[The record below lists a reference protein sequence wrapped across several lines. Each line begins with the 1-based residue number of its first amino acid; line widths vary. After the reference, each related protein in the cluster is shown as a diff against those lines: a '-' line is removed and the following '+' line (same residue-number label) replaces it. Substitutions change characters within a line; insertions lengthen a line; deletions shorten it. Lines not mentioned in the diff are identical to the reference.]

1 MRSHGDVMRAMYP
14 KVAVDPNTG
23 APYPLTEAEIAAVNG
38 GSMLTAAA
46 HSSAKPPLARAV
58 HLTMGVAILGSLMG
72 GVQLFGMIKML
83 GLQFEDINPE
93 KGKAPWFAY
102 QVSMRILE
110 VIMCTL
116 LAVIATTPLR
126 ADPTSTLGDTPT
138 PAGGAP
144 AGGRSKLRRYF
155 GRFCGDSNP
164 PREFEDEIYSEICSN
179 NQSVRQMMMVN
190 QIHDVNGA
198 PIMMMEN
205 PYGTLSRRMMM
216 NQQMMPM
223 GTLRSSGGNL
233 HIVSTA
239 AGSSIR
245 SGGGGQQQQQQHQRN
260 SATVNSITSS
270 SSNQNSTLQSGAQRV
285 TKPGSVASSRATID
299 TGLYSNIRSRPS
311 SMLFNDSGFV
321 RFRGQGDPGVA
332 QEEVLK
338 QSTDDLTRA
347 GKDGI
352 RASQSFDDVI
362 LGDREVDPQLLSPSS
377 NPEENQ
383 RQMQH
388 SPIYKSLDGSD
399 VGAAAGE
406 PRSGKDPQ
414 EGIYEPPPG
423 MKLPPA
429 KMMMDPA
436 RRPSNAGIYS
446 ESDLESAYGLKSSA
460 GNQIYS
466 SRAESRCSSISAT
479 QSFDMRMYG
488 KTMAAASSNPA
499 GKEKGE
505 KKLENPYYYYGST
518 RNQKKLKQKP
528 RPLLPS
534 QRLQMEQ
541 QQRVNP
547 VQQQPTSRQ
556 PLLQRQQPTTLTDP
570 NAPFQRSRSL
580 GGYYN
585 RGGTQ
590 PAPQRAQ
597 PPVRNQQFVQ
607 AAPVGSMTPVTYSR
621 WQHSQRQH
629 AEPRRYNPLYDTPPT
644 QRHAHLLQQQQ
655 QQQQYLLQQQLVDG
669 AEYVFD
675 EAGNAFAIRPQQQV
689 FPEVRGLIAP
699 SPASQPRG
707 RIQHGPPPLVAQ
719 HSLPVFQ
726 SRVQQQDQVLSPILT
741 DQESSPLHDQR
752 YHHHQGG
759 KRRSDREPTTGEFY
773 LSSDEEEE
781 VDADVEDSDFDQFTS
796 RATQGYNDGL
806 ADVESDVSSVNN
818 HQQRQRGRHPQR
830 KNPPQQQQQ
839 QQQQQ
844 QSQVRGAK
852 KTTVSPLEYSAMLK
866 LYSQDPGA
874 PIAPVRTS
882 SKDITPDSGV
892 NMTENGNN
900 SSSAEKKKS
909 SPSEANSS
917 KRKSRQ
923 SLLSSSSS
931 LNDLLGAKSKDSS
944 AKKTRL
950 RDYSRVSTSE
960 HSRSG
965 EEEDSVRRTNNTVFS
980 SSSSEDFSD
989 DGNKKAS
996 SEKKAYHPLV
1006 SPPTSEHNYPAF
1018 RWDGSAIEPEQ
1029 GQDQRHKKK
1038 EVSSVIQPEL
1048 AALLATTND
1057 GSCCYDKK
1065 FNGIV
1070 LKF

>member
-1 MRSHGDVMRAMYP
+1 MRAMYP
-14 KVAVDPNTG
+14 KLAIEGTTRRTIDPSTG
-23 APYPLTEAEIAAVNG
+23 APYPLTEAEIAAAING
-38 GSMLTAAA
+38 AGGTMLTQ
-46 HSSAKPPLARAV
+46 SSKPPLARAV
-58 HLTMGVAILGSLMG
+58 HLTMGVAILGSLLG

-83 GLQFEDINPE
+83 GLQYQDISPE
-93 KGKAPWFAY
+93 KDKMPWYAY

-110 VIMCTL
+110 VVMCTL

-126 ADPTSTLGDTPT
+126 ADPTSTLGDTST
-138 PAGGAP
+138 PIVG
-144 AGGRSKLRRYF
+144 GGRRSKVRRF
-155 GRFCGDSNP
+155 IGRFLGESNP

-190 QIHDVNGA
+190 QMHDVNGA
-198 PIMMMEN
+198 APMLMMEN
-205 PYGTLSRRMMM
+205 PYGTMGRRMMM

-233 HIVSTA
+233 HIVPG

-245 SGGGGQQQQQQHQRN
+245 SGQPRN

-270 SSNQNSTLQSGAQRV
+270 SSNPNSTLQSGLQRI

-321 RFRGQGDPGVA
+321 RFRAQGDPGLG
-332 QEEVLK
+332 QEEVLQK
-338 QSTDDLTRA
+338 SSDDLTRI

-352 RASQSFDDVI
+352 RASQSFDAVVRPDS
-362 LGDREVDPQLLSPSS
+362 GDPQLLSPSS

-383 RQMQH
+383 REMQH

-399 VGAAAGE
+399 LGE
-406 PRSGKDPQ
+406 PRRTVNEHHQQQQD
-414 EGIYEPPPG
+414 GIYEPPPG
-423 MKLPPA
+423 MKLPPLSR
-429 KMMMDPA
+429 MDA
-436 RRPSNAGIYS
+436 GRRPSNTGIYS
-446 ESDLESAYGLKSSA
+446 ESDLESAYGLKS
-460 GNQIYS
+460 GQIYS

-488 KTMAAASSNPA
+488 KTMGASTNAAGVG

-534 QRLQMEQ
+534 QRLQLEQ
-541 QQRVNP
+541 QQRTV
-547 VQQQPTSRQ
+547 VPTGPPSRQ
-556 PLLQRQQPTTLTDP
+556 PLLERQQPTLSDP

-585 RGGTQ
+585 RGT
-590 PAPQRAQ
+590 APQPQ
-597 PPVRNQQFVQ
+597 PVPVRNQQFVQ
-607 AAPVGSMTPVTYSR
+607 QAPMGSMTPVTYSR
-621 WQHSQRQH
+621 WQHSQRHQG
-629 AEPRRYNPLYDTPPT
+629 EPRRYNPIYNTPPT
-644 QRHAHLLQQQQ
+644 QRHAHLMQQQIVLQQQQ
-655 QQQQYLLQQQLVDG
+655 QQQLEG

-675 EAGNAFAIRPQQQV
+675 EAGNAIAIRATRGQQ
-689 FPEVRGLIAP
+689 FYPELRGLVLP
-699 SPASQPRG
+699 SPASQPR
-707 RIQHGPPPLVAQ
+707 RLQHGPPPLVAQ

-726 SRVQQQDQVLSPILT
+726 GGGRVLQDQILSPILT
-741 DQESSPLHDQR
+741 DQESSPLHNPRQ
-752 YHHHQGG
+752 YHEEKPRG
-759 KRRSDREPTTGEFY
+759 REPQTGEFF
-773 LSSDEEEE
+773 LSSDEEE

-806 ADVESDVSSVNN
+806 ADIESDVSSVNN
-818 HQQRQRGRHPQR
+818 HHQRRGRNPQR
-830 KNPPQQQQQ
+830 KNPPPPQQK
-839 QQQQQ
+839 

-852 KTTVSPLEYSAMLK
+852 KTVSPLEYSAMLK

-874 PIAPVRTS
+874 PIAPMRTS

-892 NMTENGNN
+892 NMNENGNN
-900 SSSAEKKKS
+900 SSSAEKKKDID
-909 SPSEANSS
+909 SS

-931 LNDLLGAKSKDSS
+931 LNDLIGAGVAPIKSRDSKN
-944 AKKTRL
+944 ARL

-965 EEEDSVRRTNNTVFS
+965 EEDGGNRPTNNTVFS
-980 SSSSEDFSD
+980 SSGSSSEDLSD
-989 DGNKKAS
+989 GDNNKKAS
-996 SEKKAYHPLV
+996 RIEKKAYHPLV

-1018 RWDGSAIEPEQ
+1018 RWDGSAMEAEP
-1029 GQDQRHKKK
+1029 RKR
-1038 EVSSVIQPEL
+1038 EV
-1048 AALLATTND
+1048 N
-1057 GSCCYDKK
+1057 
-1065 FNGIV
+1065 
-1070 LKF
+1070 